1 MEKWTEE
8 RIWKWYNER
17 PWIRGCN
24 YMSADC
30 ANRIDQW
37 QSLGFEERFE
47 TTDKELSLMEE
58 LGFNTIRIIIEFL
71 VWDKEHDGFMD
82 RFERYLDLC
91 AKHGISC
98 MVVLANDCMRPK
110 GSETNTLGE
119 QKFDI
124 GYHGGRKVSQHGTF
138 VGMGDHVLDYPDTA
152 PRYFEM
158 VREIVERYKNDERII
173 IWNVYNE
180 AGNSKRHDVTLGNLK
195 RIFEIVREINP
206 VQPLT
211 CEAWSFPD
219 GHRLEALPEV
229 EKYALENSDIISYHS
244 YSSYEHNV
252 KIIKRLKEFKRPII
266 CTEWLGRCLHNNV
279 EEMFPLFYLE
289 KIGCY
294 NWGFVAGKYQTF
306 EPWNNTW
313 DAYDK
318 NPDIDVDFT
327 KWFHD
332 IYRPN
337 HKPYNPKETELIRR
351 FCTLADEDFEREN
364 KNRIV
369 NT

>member
-71 VWDKEHDGFMD
+71 VWDKEHNGFMD

-110 GSETNTLGE
+110 GSEINTLGE

-158 VREIVERYKNDERII
+158 VREIVDK
-173 IWNVYNE
+173 
-180 AGNSKRHDVTLGNLK
+180 
-195 RIFEIVREINP
+195 IFE
-206 VQPLT
+206 
-211 CEAWSFPD
+211 
-219 GHRLEALPEV
+219 
-229 EKYALENSDIISYHS
+229 K
-244 YSSYEHNV
+244 
-252 KIIKRLKEFKRPII
+252 
-266 CTEWLGRCLHNNV
+266 
-279 EEMFPLFYLE
+279 
-289 KIGCY
+289 
-294 NWGFVAGKYQTF
+294 
-306 EPWNNTW
+306 
-313 DAYDK
+313 
-318 NPDIDVDFT
+318 
-327 KWFHD
+327 
-332 IYRPN
+332 
-337 HKPYNPKETELIRR
+337 
-351 FCTLADEDFEREN
+351 FCC
-364 KNRIV
+364 
-369 NT
+369 